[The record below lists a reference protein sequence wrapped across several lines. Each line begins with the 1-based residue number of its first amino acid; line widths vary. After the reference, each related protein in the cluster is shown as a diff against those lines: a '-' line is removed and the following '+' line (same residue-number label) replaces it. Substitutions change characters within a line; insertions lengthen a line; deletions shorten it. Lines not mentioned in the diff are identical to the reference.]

1 MYAYKNGCP
10 WYKYTC
16 YSIAENGHLK
26 CLEYAHIN
34 RCPWTKETCATAANY
49 GHLACLKYA
58 HENGYPLDDVTC
70 ESAAKNGHLDC
81 LKYAHKNDFPWDYYT
96 CRNAAKNGHFDC
108 LKYAYENGCPY
119 PEELKSTIVRK
130 IIIPKWYASVKVHF
144 IIYYWMERSAKA
156 SCAENGRARIE
167 DINSFKNDFN
177 NLQV

>member
-1 MYAYKNGCP
+1 MGED
-10 WYKYTC
+10 TC
-16 YSIAENGHLK
+16 Y
-26 CLEYAHIN
+26 YA
-34 RCPWTKETCATAANY
+34 ATN

-58 HENGYPLDDVTC
+58 HENGYPLDESTC

-96 CRNAAKNGHFDC
+96 CRNAAKNDHFDC

-144 IIYYWMERSAKA
+144 IIYY
-156 SCAENGRARIE
+156 
-167 DINSFKNDFN
+167 
-177 NLQV
+177 